1 MTAVAAAGGEV
12 LLGRA
17 AAGVAT
23 RLGARAAL
31 GFLGPVGAAI
41 GLAMLAYEG
50 YELYKMYNESHSE
63 PADGEAGSCT
73 GNCDSSKAE
82 EQKKR
87 QEELEDEA
95 GVSQQT
101 KGKTKHGEKDGGM
114 AEAER
119 DFDSLKPG
127 KEKGIETQ
135 YGPGRTGELEDGS
148 KVTVR
153 PGSSDGRPTLQI
165 RRPNGRQTEIR
176 YNDGP
181 GV

>member
-73 GNCDSSKAE
+73 GNCDSAKAE

-87 QEELEDEA
+87 QEDWRMKRA
-95 GVSQQT
+95 SVNRQRARQNT
-101 KGKTKHGEKDGGM
+101 AKRM
-114 AEAER
+114 AVWR
-119 DFDSLKPG
+119 KPNATS
-127 KEKGIETQ
+127 I
-135 YGPGRTGELEDGS
+135 P
-148 KVTVR
+148 
-153 PGSSDGRPTLQI
+153 
-165 RRPNGRQTEIR
+165 
-176 YNDGP
+176 
-181 GV
+181 

>member
-63 PADGEAGSCT
+63 PADGGREAALGTAIRQRRKNRRS
-73 GNCDSSKAE
+73 G
-82 EQKKR
+82 KR
-87 QEELEDEA
+87 NWRMKRASVNRQRVRQNTA
-95 GVSQQT
+95 
-101 KGKTKHGEKDGGM
+101 KRM
-114 AEAER
+114 AVWRKLNAT
-119 DFDSLKPG
+119 SIP
-127 KEKGIETQ
+127 
-135 YGPGRTGELEDGS
+135 
-148 KVTVR
+148 
-153 PGSSDGRPTLQI
+153 
-165 RRPNGRQTEIR
+165 
-176 YNDGP
+176 
-181 GV
+181 

>member
-1 MTAVAAAGGEV
+1 MSAVAAAGGEA

-63 PADGEAGSCT
+63 PADGEAGGCT
-73 GNCDSSKAE
+73 GNCGSAKAE

-119 DFDSLKPG
+119 DFDSLKPDN
-127 KEKGIETQ
+127 EKGIETQ
-135 YGPGRTGELEDGS
+135 YGPGRTGELQDGS

>member
-1 MTAVAAAGGEV
+1 MSSLAAAGGEFAAREV
-12 LLGRA
+12 AGAVAKRVGSRA
-17 AAGVAT
+17 
-23 RLGARAAL
+23 LL

-41 GLAMLAYEG
+41 GIGLLAYDA
-50 YELYKMYNESHSE
+50 YQLYNMYNESHSE
-63 PADGEAGSCT
+63 PADADAGGCT
-73 GNCDSSKAE
+73 GDCDQAKAE

-87 QEELEDEA
+87 QEELENEA

-114 AEAER
+114 PEADR

-127 KEKGIETQ
+127 EQKNIETQ
-135 YGPGRTGELEDGS
+135 YGPGRTGTLKDGS

-176 YNDGP
+176 YNNGP
-181 GV
+181 GA

>member
-1 MTAVAAAGGEV
+1 MSALAATGGEA

-17 AAGVAT
+17 ATGVAT

-31 GFLGPVGAAI
+31 GFLGPVGVAI
-41 GLAMLAYEG
+41 GVAMLAYDA

-63 PADGEAGSCT
+63 TSDDEAGGCT
-73 GNCDSSKAE
+73 GNCGSSTAE

-87 QEELEDEA
+87 QEELENEA

-114 AEAER
+114 GEADR

-127 KEKGIETQ
+127 EQKDIETQ
-135 YGPGRTGELEDGS
+135 YGPGRTGTLEDGS